1 MADERITIE
10 LSRDEWIALL
20 ASAFYGSDVLESNI
34 GGHTAELTDRL
45 VEQLKSR
52 LHIDSIRDEA
62 LKMEILNQPVTQD
75 PTDETDFKP
84 TGLDS
89 TPTT

>member
-1 MADERITIE
+1 MTDERITIE

-20 ASAFYGSDVLESNI
+20 ASAFYGSDALESNI
-34 GGHTAELTDRL
+34 GGHAAGRANRL
-45 VEQLKSR
+45 VEQLKLR

-62 LKMEILNQPVTQD
+62 LKMEILNQPVTQGS
-75 PTDETDFKP
+75 TDEIGFKP
-84 TGLDS
+84 TGPDS